1 MDFYIGKL
9 SSSLREWQHVLQA
22 NGRNLM
28 HKRVAT
34 SKHLPS
40 SEHRLKTCLQSMI
53 TASLYLRGSRVKW
66 RSGLGFEDGT
76 RSSFET
82 IRTIE
87 INLGRYYILVICF
100 DFLSSVQCLLLLM
113 YYHFDFR
120 PIELRVRES
129 KYGLILNF
137 QG

>member
-53 TASLYLRGSRVKW
+53 RAASLCLRGSRVKW
-66 RSGLGFEDGT
+66 RSGLGFEDGALN
-76 RSSFET
+76 SP
-82 IRTIE
+82 
-87 INLGRYYILVICF
+87 INLGRYYIYLF
-100 DFLSSVQCLLLLM
+100 
-113 YYHFDFR
+113 
-120 PIELRVRES
+120 
-129 KYGLILNF
+129 
-137 QG
+137 